1 MLSIINVSG
10 EKKENC
16 TARARHEG
24 RHGLSRS
31 KIKKGEGGGRKRRKT
46 KYTYVINMVLPNK
59 KKKTSSCFCI
69 SSLRSGRFECKNEFV
84 LFD

>member
-31 KIKKGEGGGRKRRKT
+31 KIKKGEGGGGKEKEERRNIHT
-46 KYTYVINMVLPNK
+46 
-59 KKKTSSCFCI
+59 
-69 SSLRSGRFECKNEFV
+69 
-84 LFD
+84 

>member
-31 KIKKGEGGGRKRRKT
+31 KIKKGEGGGG
-46 KYTYVINMVLPNK
+46 K
-59 KKKTSSCFCI
+59 KKKKDEIYIRNKHGSS
-69 SSLRSGRFECKNEFV
+69 K
-84 LFD
+84 